1 MDPRLS
7 YREAAVR
14 GASPVRLV
22 VLLYEQIIEDLRQ
35 ALAAHGRKQVE
46 ERTRRLN
53 HALLVVGQL
62 QGSLDRRR
70 GGRVA
75 ENLDLFY
82 NQLRAGL
89 IKGQV
94 HQSEQAIEQQI
105 TNLMLVRQA
114 WSEVERSSPSAA
126 MAEEPAA
133 VLAPSEARSAADWK
147 A

>member
-22 VLLYEQIIEDLRQ
+22 VLLYEQIIEDLRE
-35 ALAAHGRKQVE
+35 ALGAQRQKQVE
-46 ERTRRLN
+46 DRTRRLN
-53 HALLVVGQL
+53 HALLVIGQL
-62 QGSLDRRR
+62 QGSLNKQH

-82 NQLRAGL
+82 NQVRAGL
-89 IKGQV
+89 IEAQLR
-94 HQSEQAIEQQI
+94 QSEHAIEQQI

-114 WSEVERSSPSAA
+114 WSEVERSSTPVAA
-126 MAEEPAA
+126 PGTIQSLTPQEDRLPAE
-133 VLAPSEARSAADWK
+133 WK